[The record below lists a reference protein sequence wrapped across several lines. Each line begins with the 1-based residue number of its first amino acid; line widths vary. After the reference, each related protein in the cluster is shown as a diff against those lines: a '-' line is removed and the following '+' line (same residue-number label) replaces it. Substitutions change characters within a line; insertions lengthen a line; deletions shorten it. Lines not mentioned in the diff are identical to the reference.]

1 MPQERH
7 ACAIAPAHGRRC
19 HCLGPSRCWVGG
31 NEASDE
37 SMRPSARA
45 PIGRLRGG
53 GGGRGLGE
61 GQGRLLQQRQ
71 VTRAGAGARH
81 HLVLTR
87 RAILG
92 AVSSYC
98 CTRARPALGAPSASD
113 EEAVLE
119 ARLAQALE
127 PGGVAGARLGPA
139 QAASVEA
146 IARALE
152 ELGGGSLLRECIPLG
167 VPWERHSSPPLPP
180 MLTLT
185 RVGARLALGGSLPRG
200 ILQPAPWHP
209 IPVASCS
216 LPCCILP
223 CGATVPLGAQARLEA
238 ELPRGARP
246 AALTLDTRCGV
257 WSLAHQVAASC
268 PRPAGAVHGSC
279 RS

>member
-1 MPQERH
+1 
-7 ACAIAPAHGRRC
+7 
-19 HCLGPSRCWVGG
+19 
-31 NEASDE
+31 
-37 SMRPSARA
+37 MRPSARA

-152 ELGGGSLLRECIPLG
+152 ELGGGSLLRECTPLG

-185 RVGARLALGGSLPRG
+185 RVGARLALGGSLPLWHPAPCPVASYPRG
-200 ILQPAPWHP
+200 ILQPALWHP
-209 IPVASCS
+209 ASCPVASCI
-216 LPCCILP
+216 LPCGILP

-257 WSLAHQVAASC
+257 WSLAHQVAANC

>member
-152 ELGGGSLLRECIPLG
+152 ELGGGSLLRECTPLG

-200 ILQPAPWHP
+200 ILHPALWHP
-209 IPVASCS
+209 IPVASC
-216 LPCCILP
+216 
-223 CGATVPLGAQARLEA
+223 T
-238 ELPRGARP
+238 LPRGILHP
-246 AALTLDTRCGV
+246 ALWYPALWGD
-257 WSLAHQVAASC
+257 S
-268 PRPAGAVHGSC
+268 AV
-279 RS
+279 RSPSPIRG

>member
-71 VTRAGAGARH
+71 VTRAGAGARRAPA
-81 HLVLTR
+81 LSR

-98 CTRARPALGAPSASD
+98 CTRARPALGTPSASD
-113 EEAVLE
+113 EEVVLE

-127 PGGVAGARLGPA
+127 SGGVAGARLGPA

-152 ELGGGSLLRECIPLG
+152 ELGGGSLLRECTPLG
-167 VPWERHSSPPLPP
+167 APQLATSASHANSNQGGGTVGSWRHPPPWHPAPCSVAPCI
-180 MLTLT
+180 
-185 RVGARLALGGSLPRG
+185 LPRG

-209 IPVASCS
+209 AACPVASCI
-216 LPCCILP
+216 LLRGILP
-223 CGATVPLGAQARLEA
+223 CGATVPLGARARLEA
-238 ELPRGARP
+238 EL
-246 AALTLDTRCGV
+246 
-257 WSLAHQVAASC
+257 
-268 PRPAGAVHGSC
+268 SC
-279 RS
+279 REERGQLL

>member
-1 MPQERH
+1 MPARSRCSDSQCRPCGRPEAHPLAQGNQLAQEESLAAWMPQERH

-71 VTRAGAGARH
+71 VTRAGAGARRAPA
-81 HLVLTR
+81 LSR

-98 CTRARPALGAPSASD
+98 CTRARPALGTPSASD
-113 EEAVLE
+113 EEVVLE

-152 ELGGGSLLRECIPLG
+152 ELGGGSLLRECTPLG
-167 VPWERHSSPPLPP
+167 APQLATSASHANSNQGGGTVGSWRH
-180 MLTLT
+180 
-185 RVGARLALGGSLPRG
+185 
-200 ILQPAPWHP
+200 PAPWHP
-209 IPVASCS
+209 ASCSVASC
-216 LPCCILP
+216 PV
-223 CGATVPLGAQARLEA
+223 GRQ
-238 ELPRGARP
+238 
-246 AALTLDTRCGV
+246 
-257 WSLAHQVAASC
+257 
-268 PRPAGAVHGSC
+268 C
-279 RS
+279 R